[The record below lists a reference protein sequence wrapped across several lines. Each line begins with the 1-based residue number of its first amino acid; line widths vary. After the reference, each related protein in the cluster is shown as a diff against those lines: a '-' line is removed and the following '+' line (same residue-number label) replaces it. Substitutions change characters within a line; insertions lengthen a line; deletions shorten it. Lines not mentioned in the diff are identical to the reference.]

1 MSTPP
6 NPHVR
11 LSPSGGT
18 TRSDRTHEHHFD
30 LPEDPATSLDLVAAA
45 AEDWGGMWQAE
56 GRDGGRLGLPVVAG
70 LRDGWVAGQL
80 TVEPAGDG
88 SRLTYLVDKSE
99 YRVQKPAA
107 LMLFLASIG
116 AIVTIAAPLFP
127 ALLGLVPLAV
137 VLCLVAWFF
146 VIARLR
152 NSGPEEFFENLA
164 PERPE
169 E

>member
-1 MSTPP
+1 M
-6 NPHVR
+6 
-11 LSPSGGT
+11 
-18 TRSDRTHEHHFD
+18 TREHHLE
-30 LPEDPATSLDLVAAA
+30 LPEDPVASLNLVAAA

-56 GRDGGRLGLPVVAG
+56 GRSGGRLGLPVVAG

-80 TVEPAGDG
+80 TVEPDGDG
-88 SRLTYLVDKSE
+88 SRLAYRVDKSE

-116 AIVTIAAPLFP
+116 AVVTIVAPLFP
-127 ALLGLVPLAV
+127 ALLGLVPLSI

-146 VIARLR
+146 VVARLR

-164 PERPE
+164 REYQVQSELMRHE
-169 E
+169 AEA